1 MRHTFRWLMA
11 SVVALVIVLTLG
23 LAWASA
29 SSGTAQAKGAMIA
42 AQTQIKVHHIG
53 PLAVSVECVDMS
65 LTPRVNHNLADE
77 LGSRMVLTCTPSTD
91 ERPTDVA
98 HQQRE

>member
-29 SSGTAQAKGAMIA
+29 GVGGSP
-42 AQTQIKVHHIG
+42 QIRTKHFG
-53 PLAVSVECVDMS
+53 PLAVSVECVDMR
-65 LTPRVNHNLADE
+65 LTPKVNHNLADE

-98 HQQRE
+98 HRQRE